1 MSSDMGHAGYCLW
14 LQHDLTSCKVL
25 TLPRWT
31 VLNANGLM
39 TVQSCHLERTELIP
53 YIVIQR
59 FSHRK
64 LVMNVKRTKS
74 EQIPCCD
81 VTARNSIVVCLVA
94 KRASFSLSQIDNF
107 SQSWMHSVLQCLHQ
121 WTAEWNSSR
130 KESPPL
136 NKKMLAKIIHI
147 VQYMGTYIYTYVN
160 TSY

>member
-1 MSSDMGHAGYCLW
+1 MDSPQCKWIDDSSVMPLGKDRTHLGLSPLNICRIW
-14 LQHDLTSCKVL
+14 L
-25 TLPRWT
+25 
-31 VLNANGLM
+31 G
-39 TVQSCHLERTELIP
+39 